1 VQKENRTQRINQAKI
16 RESLENIY
24 ISPLEKCNLA
34 CKLCYTHKHNNIL
47 SNAKILNFIKRY
59 KKYINLKSIIFCGG
73 EVFLLPKF
81 TQLINKLLAQKI
93 FITIITNGTIDKLNE
108 INDPKNCQL
117 LVSFDG
123 PQPIHDQNRGPGN
136 FQKSKKFVKHALDL
150 GFPVEI
156 MYLVTPQSYKYR
168 RSTIYDLKTNFVT
181 LKTTS
186 FDKSLQNKPLTIKQI
201 KTIKSKFNF
210 GCFQLSLQSTGD
222 ITPCCE
228 ILTPLAKIT
237 DPVPQ
242 IIKNYKKLFD
252 TCLKCQKC
260 LGCPASNFLCGYIK
274 ELSVKNCQQ
283 VVKLLQ

>member
-1 VQKENRTQRINQAKI
+1 MQKENRTQRIEQTKI
-16 RESLENIY
+16 IESLENIY
-24 ISPLEKCNLA
+24 ISPLEGCNLA
-34 CKLCYTHKHNNIL
+34 CKLCYTHKTRDIL
-47 SNAKILNFIKRY
+47 TNTQILNFIKRY
-59 KKYINLKSIIFCGG
+59 KKYVNLKSIIFCGG

-81 TQLINKLLAQKI
+81 TQLINKLLDQKI

-123 PQPIHDQNRGPGN
+123 PQEIHDQNRGPGN
-136 FQKSKKFVKHALDL
+136 FQKSKKFVKHALDR

-156 MYLVTPQSYKYR
+156 MYLVTPQSYKYL
-168 RSTIYDLKTNFVT
+168 RSTIYDLKTNFIT

-201 KTIKSKFNF
+201 KTIKSKTNF
-210 GCFQLSLQSTGD
+210 GCFQLSLQSNGT

-228 ILTPLAKIT
+228 IMTPLANMSDSIPKIL
-237 DPVPQ
+237 
-242 IIKNYKKLFD
+242 KNYKKLFD

-260 LGCPASNFLCGYIK
+260 LGCPDSNFLCGYIK
-274 ELSVKNCQQ
+274 ELKAKNCQE
-283 VVKLLQ
+283 VVKLFQ